1 MDNEKKQSELK
12 KEKLIAY
19 LIHCIDQEYKKPL
32 EEIDM
37 DYIDECVE
45 FLLDLQG
52 IDATLTPEV
61 IKEKVSEISKE
72 WIEEENCNEKLDK
85 GENKKKSKK
94 KIKKHVTVKRIWLIA
109 ACIGLLVA
117 LFALAS
123 VAFEWSFF
131 DDIIEKFGSVSQAPE
146 SEWFEVNGES
156 VKKYSGNRLYDSIDE
171 AKENERSDVLY
182 PALLP
187 DNIKITNLSFYY
199 DQGYERLSYVF
210 DDNKISCQI
219 TFDSQ
224 IEEQY
229 KEDATECVVI
239 NEMPCYIYDMIDVGC
254 VQIYFEYQG
263 NTYEY
268 TYNDKQ
274 ILINIIENLEEVQ

>member
-72 WIEEENCNEKLDK
+72 WIEEEKRNEKLEK
-85 GENKKKSKK
+85 GENKK

-123 VAFEWSFF
+123 VAFEWNVV
-131 DDIIEKFGSVSQAPE
+131 DTIIEYFGSIHKAPE
-146 SEWFEVNGES
+146 DEWFELNGDTIEKS
-156 VKKYSGNRLYDSIDE
+156 DETRSYDSLEDFVNEEGINILYPRNSPQNVKVSCISICEIDG
-171 AKENERSDVLY
+171 KSDVSI
-182 PALLP
+182 AF
-187 DNIKITNLSFYY
+187 NNNNLSC
-199 DQGYERLSYVF
+199 GITINST
-210 DDNKISCQI
+210 ISQEI
-219 TFDSQ
+219 LNV
-224 IEEQY
+224 Y
-229 KEDATECVVI
+229 TETLVI
-239 NEMPCYIYDMIDVGC
+239 NSLECHFLEMEDVSV
-254 VQIYFEYQG
+254 VQVYFEHDNNLYM
-263 NTYEY
+263 YS
-268 TYNDKQ
+268 YNDKQ
-274 ILINIIENLEEVQ
+274 ELINIIENLEEVQ

>member
-94 KIKKHVTVKRIWLIA
+94 KSKKHVTVKRIWLIA

-123 VAFEWSFF
+123 VAFEWNVV
-131 DDIIEKFGSVSQAPE
+131 DTIIEYFGSIDKAPE
-146 SEWFEVNGES
+146 DEWFELNGDTIEKSDETRSYDNFEDFANEEEISILYPRNLPLNVKVNCI
-156 VKKYSGNRLYDSIDE
+156 SICE
-171 AKENERSDVLY
+171 IEGKSDVSI
-182 PALLP
+182 AF
-187 DNIKITNLSFYY
+187 NNNNLSC
-199 DQGYERLSYVF
+199 GITINST
-210 DDNKISCQI
+210 ISQEI
-219 TFDSQ
+219 LNV
-224 IEEQY
+224 Y
-229 KEDATECVVI
+229 TETLFINNLECHFLEMKDVSVVQ
-239 NEMPCYIYDMIDVGC
+239 V
-254 VQIYFEYQG
+254 YFEHNNNLYM
-263 NTYEY
+263 YS
-268 TYNDKQ
+268 YNDKQ
-274 ILINIIENLEEVQ
+274 ELINIIENLEEVQ

>member
-94 KIKKHVTVKRIWLIA
+94 KIKKHITVKRIWLIA

-123 VAFEWSFF
+123 VAFEWNVF
-131 DDIIEKFGSVSQAPE
+131 DTLKDWFGSVADTPTGIE
-146 SEWFEVNGES
+146 YEVGGVDFVRNGES
-156 VKKYSGNRLYDSIDE
+156 VKYKTLEDAAEIEKISFLSPRY
-171 AKENERSDVLY
+171 
-182 PALLP
+182 LP
-187 DNIKITNLSFYY
+187 DNTKLMGVAISGAEGEEDISITFS
-199 DQGYERLSYVF
+199 
-210 DDNKISCQI
+210 DNKLMCGITLNTEISQEML
-219 TFDSQ
+219 DVY
-224 IEEQY
+224 EE
-229 KEDATECVVI
+229 THTINNLECHFLEMKDVSVVQ
-239 NEMPCYIYDMIDVGC
+239 V
-254 VQIYFEYQG
+254 YFEHDNNLYM
-263 NTYEY
+263 YS
-268 TYNDKQ
+268 YNDKQ
-274 ILINIIENLEEVQ
+274 ELINIIENLEEVQ